1 MIPAVITT
9 GRFNPVTRGHTVL
22 IQILIDEAKRKN
34 AKPLIF
40 IIDAEKTGKD
50 KNRNPLTGSQ
60 RLEIL
65 KSLYPNVTVDVVSNP
80 VEALD
85 VLDVQGM
92 SPIVWIAGSD
102 RVSDYRKLL
111 DYVDIKT
118 CEVLEV
124 DRDIGE
130 AAGVSATIAKNAVKA
145 NDLKLFKAMMPEN
158 LNNQVVADIFEKIRE
173 QLGVIDG
180 RTNTSNSARHSSIS
194 E

>member
-22 IQILIDEAKRKN
+22 IQKVIDESKRKN
-34 AKPLIF
+34 AKPVVF

-50 KNRNPLTGSQ
+50 KNRNPLTGAQ

-65 KSLYPNVTVDVVSNP
+65 KSLYPNVIVDVVSNP

-85 VLDVQGM
+85 VLYVRGM
-92 SPIVWIAGSD
+92 IPITWIAGSD
-102 RVSDYRKLL
+102 RISDYRKLL
-111 DYVDIKT
+111 DYVEINT
-118 CEVLEV
+118 CEILEV

-130 AAGVSATIAKNAVKA
+130 AAGVSATIAKNAVKN
-145 NDLKLFKAMMPEN
+145 NDLKLFKAMMPEQ
-158 LNNQVVADIFEKIRE
+158 LSNQAIADIFEKIRE

-180 RTNTSNSARHSSIS
+180 RINGNNR
-194 E
+194 

>member
-9 GRFNPVTRGHTVL
+9 GRFNPVTKGHAVL
-22 IQILIDEAKRKN
+22 IQNLIDDAKRKN
-34 AKPLIF
+34 AKPVVF

-50 KNRNPLTGSQ
+50 KNRNPLTGAQ

-65 KSLYPNVTVDVVSNP
+65 KSLYPNVIVDVVSNP

-92 SPIVWIAGSD
+92 SPITWIAGSD

-130 AAGVSATIAKNAVKA
+130 AAGVSATMAKNAVKA
-145 NDLKLFKAMMPEN
+145 NDLKLFKAMMPEQ
-158 LNNQVVADIFEKIRE
+158 LTDQVIADIFEKIRK

-180 RTNTSNSARHSSIS
+180 RIIR
-194 E
+194 